1 MKTAAA
7 TSARDASAKQDAAHS
22 ASRAPV
28 PPQPVF
34 APVMVLP
41 ARGGG
46 ALIQRK
52 PACACGGGCPHCQAM
67 AGQHAASGALDG
79 VRSPARSLG
88 AREER
93 RSNSIP
99 SGTDD
104 LDETDTTM
112 PHATGDG
119 GVPADAG
126 TPVASCCDQAFTAGL
141 ARTDYGGV
149 ICCSNVKHT
158 CVWPSNFSAA
168 LTNASART
176 IAATCARVHEDTHH
190 DDIDCTG
197 AALERPSYKA
207 GKDARAEECTAYRAE
222 AACLTSHLGDCGAD
236 AACTSQTT
244 SRRDTKNS
252 QAASN
257 CT

>member
-7 TSARDASAKQDAAHS
+7 TSARDAPAKQDAAHS
-22 ASRAPV
+22 ASRAPA
-28 PPQPVF
+28 PKQPVF

-41 ARGGG
+41 ARGVG
-46 ALIQRK
+46 AVIQRK
-52 PACACGGGCPHCQAM
+52 SACACGGGCPHCRAM
-67 AGQHAASGALDG
+67 AGQHAASGAQ
-79 VRSPARSLG
+79 
-88 AREER
+88 EER

-176 IAATCARVHEDTHH
+176 IATTCARVHEDTHH

-197 AALERPSYKA
+197 AALERPNFKA
-207 GKDARAEECTAYRAE
+207 GKNARAEECTAYRAE
-222 AACLTSHLGDCGAD
+222 AACLTSHLGDCAAD

-252 QAASN
+252 QATSN